1 MAKDFVIDYND
12 RYGISR
18 EQFNN
23 SIKELRLLRDIFESR
38 KYHYGIEKHNP
49 LVPYEKV
56 EVGHRLYRYQWDS
69 MTSADYEEV
78 EVVHK
83 YEGVIFYVKVED
95 DDKKVD
101 FVSKDAPAW
110 QCCFYPKVILKPSFI
125 ELTCSCPL
133 TEIKNW

>member
-18 EQFNN
+18 EQFINN
-23 SIKELRLLRDIFESR
+23 IIKEFKRNLFEGN

-49 LVPYEKV
+49 LIPYEKV
-56 EVGHRLYRYQWDS
+56 EVGHRLYRKPWES
-69 MTSADYEEV
+69 KTSKEYEEV
-78 EVVHK
+78 EIVYK
-83 YEGVIFYVKVED
+83 YERVIFYVKVED

-110 QCCFYPKVILKPSFI
+110 QYCFYPKVILKPSFI
-125 ELTCSCPL
+125 ELTCTCPL
-133 TEIKNW
+133 TKIKNW

>member
-23 SIKELRLLRDIFESR
+23 GIKLRYAFESH

-49 LVPYEKV
+49 LIPYEKV
-56 EVGHRLYRYQWDS
+56 EVGHRLYRKPWEIK
-69 MTSADYEEV
+69 TSKDYEEV
-78 EVVHK
+78 EIVHK
-83 YEGVIFYVKVED
+83 YEGVIFYVKVGG
-95 DDKKVD
+95 DDKKIHH
-101 FVSKDAPAW
+101 VSKNAPAW
-110 QCCFYPKVILKPSFI
+110 EWCFYPKVILKPSFI
-125 ELTCSCPL
+125 ELTCDCPL